1 MFRRF
6 ALTLGTTAMLSTVAL
21 CFFSVSNHSTT
32 RRSGYI
38 VASS

>member
-6 ALTLGTTAMLSTVAL
+6 ALTLGTTVVMSTVAM
-21 CFFSVSNHSTT
+21 FFLSVTNHSTT

>member
-6 ALTLGTTAMLSTVAL
+6 ALTLGTTVVLSTVAL
-21 CFFSVSNHSTT
+21 CFLAVSNNSTT

>member
-6 ALTLGTTAMLSTVAL
+6 ALTFSTTVLLSTVGM
-21 CFFSVSNHSTT
+21 FFLSVSNHSAS